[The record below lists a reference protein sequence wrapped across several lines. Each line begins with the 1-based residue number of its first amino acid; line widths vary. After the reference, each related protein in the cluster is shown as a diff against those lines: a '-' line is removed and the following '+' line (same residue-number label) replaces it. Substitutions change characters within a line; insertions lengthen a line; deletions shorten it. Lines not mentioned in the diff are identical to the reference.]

1 VLKIYLKRRQ
11 SMKKVVWNFLAVSLF
26 LIASFSPTWADS
38 TKEKEIIRQH
48 VHKFSR
54 GVINIGTAPLEIPK
68 QMIKRA
74 QDGKG
79 PDGELAGYLTGTIT
93 GVGWGLWRLTS
104 GIVDVFSAPFSGN
117 EKGLIDP
124 EFISEDNPLK
134 HPLDK

>member
-1 VLKIYLKRRQ
+1 
-11 SMKKVVWNFLAVSLF
+11 MKEVIRYILVISFLLAVSY
-26 LIASFSPTWADS
+26 SPTWADS
-38 TKEKEIIRQH
+38 TKEKEIIQQH

-79 PDGELAGYLTGTIT
+79 PEGELAGYLTGTIT

-117 EKGLIDP
+117 EKGLIEP